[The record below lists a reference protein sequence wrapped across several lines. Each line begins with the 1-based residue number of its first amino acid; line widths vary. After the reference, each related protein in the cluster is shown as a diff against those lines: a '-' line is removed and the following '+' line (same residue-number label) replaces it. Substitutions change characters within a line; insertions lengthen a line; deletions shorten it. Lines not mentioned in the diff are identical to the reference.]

1 MNKISITLKVFF
13 EDPFWVGILERVED
27 QQLSVCKITFGSEP
41 KDNEIYDFLLKKYRQ
56 LQFSP
61 SISTV
66 EKKSHVSYKR
76 QLRESKKALL
86 NVGIGTKSQ
95 QALQLQYEQNKMISK
110 KNHTQLKHAKKQQ
123 QFEMKQQKRKEKHKG
138 R

>member
-13 EDPFWVGILERVED
+13 EDPFWIGILERVED

-41 KDNEIYDFLLKKYRQ
+41 KDYEIYDFLLKKYRQ

-66 EKKSHVSYKR
+66 EK
-76 QLRESKKALL
+76 
-86 NVGIGTKSQ
+86 
-95 QALQLQYEQNKMISK
+95 
-110 KNHTQLKHAKKQQ
+110 
-123 QFEMKQQKRKEKHKG
+123 
-138 R
+138 